1 LLFRTT
7 LTLPDASCFLA
18 VFKGEKVPR
27 SSGFEDIDLTGIDPP
42 NNTIFLLFC
51 VSFLGSILCGEVSY
65 EIDILF
71 FGFKAL
77 TNGD

>member
-1 LLFRTT
+1 M
-7 LTLPDASCFLA
+7 
-18 VFKGEKVPR
+18 PR
-27 SSGFEDIDLTGIDPP
+27 SSGFEDIDLTGIEPP
-42 NNTIFLLFC
+42 NNTIFLLLC
-51 VSFLGSILCGEVSY
+51 VSFLGSILSGEVSC